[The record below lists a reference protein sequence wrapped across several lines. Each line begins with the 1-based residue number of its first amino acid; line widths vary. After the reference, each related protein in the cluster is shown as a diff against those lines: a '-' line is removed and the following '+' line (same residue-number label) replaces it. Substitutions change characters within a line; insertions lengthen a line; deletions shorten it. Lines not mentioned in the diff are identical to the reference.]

1 MKSLWIFFMV
11 AALFFTNPLSG
22 QVLFPDEGTLIVT
35 YQTTPEGKRLDRIRF
50 WLINDA
56 KERTLYPKRDEFVMH
71 TQTKNERTVVITHLP
86 AGHYRIEFLVP
97 NIDRFFEPPAPRE
110 VNLTAG
116 DVVKIDQTIKLR
128 EVEEQVVPSTP
139 EEPEDVHV
147 GFVIYNQPN
156 PMVPPYPPTV
166 GMGSRMGR
174 ATFSLKSNQDTTWK
188 LVLNGRVIYTNRG
201 SVANVSIPAGRDYY
215 LVAQDIPGYRFYT
228 APAVPFDV
236 MAGQNIRMELVY
248 QQQVFPV
255 PPPASAPLPPAA
267 GFRNEQI
274 RAREISPPSPPR
286 LKGSLLVSSDTS
298 QAHYKLSTEEGTMVG
313 QGEGFSYSFKDLDPG
328 NYVIEFSSQ
337 NPELVATSPVQTI
350 RIDGGAATRIKV
362 NFKKISQ
369 PIAPSPRSV
378 EPKAPEAD
386 VQVQKQTV
394 SSGAEV
400 MINSIAST
408 VFVSVPAGLAI
419 IGDPFTDDRQNER
432 PAKEVDLP
440 AFEIASFEV
449 TNGQYA
455 EWLNQAFKAG
465 DAKWDSQRAG
475 RVVNKEGALLCK
487 TMEADPLSQLTWRK
501 EGGGPYF
508 TPLIGKANYPVIEV
522 TWHGANA
529 YCLSQGWR
537 LPSEAEWEKAAG
549 MSLAATFTINDTK
562 GKRYKYGFG
571 QDTID
576 RSWANYR
583 EGDRPSGPFKVLTT
597 PVGFYNGVNTLPLT
611 AQDRTSIRTHDAKSP
626 VGAYDMSGNVWEWVD
641 SWNEAIPPYQHKV
654 VKGGCYD
661 SLAQGVRVSE
671 RLAIA
676 PDYSDVFTGFRP
688 AR

>member
-1 MKSLWIFFMV
+1 VF
-11 AALFFTNPLSG
+11 AALFFTGPLSG

-35 YQTTPEGKRLDRIRF
+35 YQTTPEGNRLDRIRF

-86 AGHYRIEFLVP
+86 AGHYRIEFLIP
-97 NIDRFFEPPAPRE
+97 NTDRFFEPPISRE
-110 VNLTAG
+110 VNLSAG
-116 DVVKIDQTIKLR
+116 DVVKIDQTIKPR
-128 EVEEQVVPSTP
+128 ETEAPVSPSTA
-139 EEPEDVHV
+139 EEPEDANV
-147 GFVIYNQPN
+147 GLVIFNQPN
-156 PMVPPYPPTV
+156 PMAPPYPPTV

-188 LVLNGRVIYTNRG
+188 LVLNGRVIYANRG

-215 LVAQDIPGYRFYT
+215 LIAQDIPGYRFYT
-228 APAVPFDV
+228 SPAVPFDA
-236 MAGQNIRMELVY
+236 MAGQNIRMELLY
-248 QQQVFPV
+248 QQQVVPA
-255 PPPASAPLPPAA
+255 PPPGPAPLPPA
-267 GFRNEQI
+267 GFRNEQP
-274 RAREISPPSPPR
+274 RPGEASQPSPAR
-286 LKGSLLVSSDTS
+286 LNGSLLVSSDTS

-337 NPELVATSPVQTI
+337 NPELVATPSVQTI
-350 RIDGGAATRIKV
+350 HVDGGAATRIKV

-369 PIAPSPRSV
+369 PTPSSPRNV
-378 EPKAPEAD
+378 EPKASEAD
-386 VQVQKQTV
+386 VQVQKKSVQSDV
-394 SSGAEV
+394 EE
-400 MINSIAST
+400 MINSIAGT
-408 VFVSVPAGLAI
+408 AFVSVPAGTAI

-432 PAKEVDLP
+432 PAKEVDIP
-440 AFEIASFEV
+440 AFEIAVFEV

-465 DAKWDSQRAG
+465 DANWDPQRIG
-475 RVVNKEGALLCK
+475 HVVNKEGVLLCK
-487 TMEADPLSQLTWRK
+487 TMDADPLSQLTWRK

-508 TPLIGKANYPVIEV
+508 TPLIGKVNFPVIEV
-522 TWHGANA
+522 TWHGANG

-537 LPSEAEWEKAAG
+537 LPTEAEWEKAAG
-549 MSLAATFTINDTK
+549 MSFAEDDKK
-562 GKRYKYGFG
+562 GRRYKYGFG

-583 EGDRPSGPFKVLTT
+583 EGDRPSGPFKVLTK
-597 PVGFYNGVNTLPLT
+597 PVGFYNGINTLPLT
-611 AQDRTSIRTHDAKSP
+611 AQDRTSIRTNDARSP
-626 VGAYDMSGNVWEWVD
+626 AGAYDMSGNVWEWVS
-641 SWNEAIPPYQHKV
+641 SWNEAAPPYQNKV

-688 AR
+688 ARSSQSSNK